1 MMNLNVLDAI
11 TLQVDHGP
19 NNYNIYHDESGSC
32 RICAFDNDNPY
43 TFFPLSSISL
53 SLSGCSPIVNKNG
66 IIDRPHFDAD
76 LALKLKNVDT
86 KLLVKNLK
94 PYLNFLQTACLK
106 ARIKKINQ
114 AVKKTQ
120 SVNSRFLIKDN
131 EWNETTLQ
139 SEIGNKS
146 TLTYLMKALSK

>member
-19 NNYNIYHDESGSC
+19 NNYNIYHDDSDNY
-32 RICAFDNDNPY
+32 RVCAFDNDNPY

-114 AVKKTQ
+114 SVKKTQ